1 VLYWATHLENLIC
14 QYPGRKTRNMN
25 YEALQGMALDSLLD
39 LLAQNTT
46 ELLKA
51 IEKKDRRMTHQL
63 QNQVELIQ
71 EVIAQKKLH
80 RNDVT

>member
-1 VLYWATHLENLIC
+1 
-14 QYPGRKTRNMN
+14 MN
-25 YEALQGMALDSLLD
+25 YEVLQGMALDSLLD

-71 EVIAQKKLH
+71 EVIAQKKVHKNSIEWSL
-80 RNDVT
+80 V

>member
-1 VLYWATHLENLIC
+1 
-14 QYPGRKTRNMN
+14 MN